1 MNNLDNLR
9 AFLRNGPFNLSKAAS
24 DLGVKHSVLKDFVYK
39 TRVDRNGEV
48 KRIGLGIHEDK
59 TFAYFQR
66 YGYDPQIAY
75 EAVI

>member
-9 AFLRNGPFNLSKAAS
+9 AFLRDGPFNLSKVAEKIGIQPKVLS
-24 DLGVKHSVLKDFVYK
+24 DFIHK
-39 TRVDRNGEV
+39 TRTDKNGDV
-48 KRIGLGIHEDK
+48 HRVGLGIHEDK

-66 YGYDPQIAY
+66 YGYDPNVAY